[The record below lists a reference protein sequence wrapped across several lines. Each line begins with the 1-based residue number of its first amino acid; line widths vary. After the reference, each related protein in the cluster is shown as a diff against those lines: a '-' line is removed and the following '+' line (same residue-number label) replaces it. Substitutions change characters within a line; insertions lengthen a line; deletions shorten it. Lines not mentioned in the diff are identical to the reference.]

1 MTVTQMARWWRLAIS
16 SINDS
21 NDCLVFQTDREH
33 DNYDSDTAA
42 GGFRQMLV
50 DPDGDGTD
58 VGVIEMWTG
67 TGDPSAICDDEAGA
81 SGWVQITNPEN
92 MDIFAFSV
100 DDDLSYTQ
108 VVKDDGAG
116 DTVSQKVR
124 KVRMDMQGRLVLDNT
139 IVRHMEDIIAVRND
153 LLL

>member
-1 MTVTQMARWWRLAIS
+1 
-16 SINDS
+16 
-21 NDCLVFQTDREH
+21 
-33 DNYDSDTAA
+33 
-42 GGFRQMLV
+42 
-50 DPDGDGTD
+50 
-58 VGVIEMWTG
+58 
-67 TGDPSAICDDEAGA
+67 
-81 SGWVQITNPEN
+81 

-116 DTVSQKVR
+116 DTVTQKVR

-139 IVRHMEDIIAVRND
+139 IVRRMEDIIAVRND